1 MTIWA
6 FEAQESWLPAAIGM
20 TCSAIE
26 LDEDEG
32 LLSLHFGELFKGP
45 GDLIEAERT
54 ISMLGV
60 WRVEHGDEIVA
71 ASGDV
76 GDSERKS
83 RLGRL
88 VGKSL
93 IRVEVS
99 RPGFDLALVFAE
111 GLTARC
117 FPCDSTQYLEEPP
130 EDDDEMFVAWWIDGV
145 GIPSDWEEP
154 NEAFFAERSG

>member
-26 LDEDEG
+26 LDEEEG
-32 LLSLHFGELFKGP
+32 LLSLLFGELFQGP
-45 GDLIEAERT
+45 DGTVEAERS

-60 WRVEHGDEIVA
+60 WRVEHADEIVA

-76 GDSERKS
+76 GDSEREA
-83 RLGRL
+83 RLTRL

-93 IRVEVS
+93 IQVEVS

-111 GLTARC
+111 DLTARC
-117 FPCDSTQYLEEPP
+117 FPCDSIQYLEEPS
-130 EDDDEMFVAWWIDGV
+130 EEGEVLVAWWVDGV

-154 NEAFFAERSG
+154 NEAFFEERGG